1 MKIIIA
7 SLTVLLLACNVSR
20 ALEITSV
27 VPGRAT
33 PATPVTLTGGPFSA
47 QSRVFLGEQYV
58 APTQVLAG
66 QLMFLV
72 PSLPPGSYS
81 LTVQDDIDLAVQP
94 FNFEV
99 LAPQPHISAITPD
112 NLDVCSDEPERQV
125 QVTGRHFLPESILLL
140 NGNAVSTRVIDD
152 GTLEFR
158 LPEVPAGVYGV
169 VVYNPDGTTSL
180 PHALWV
186 NNVPEIVAVER
197 GEEFVNHYEMVIRG
211 KNFFYNSILMITEPQ
226 GTTAGMGSRQL
237 TFRAAQGG
245 TADRYAFP
253 GAPPGE
259 KLLYTDCQTLIY
271 HRYPNNPQ
279 DKELS
284 LQVINPDGKKTS
296 PYTVN
301 LP

>member
-1 MKIIIA
+1 MKTLIV
-7 SLTVLLLACNVSR
+7 SLAALLLAGNTSW

-33 PATPVTLTGGPFSA
+33 PATPVTLTGGPFSV
-47 QSRVFLGEQYV
+47 QSRIFLGEQYV
-58 APTQVLAG
+58 APAQVLAG

-72 PSLPPGSYS
+72 PSMPPGSYS

-99 LAPQPHISAITPD
+99 LAPQPQISTITPD
-112 NLDVCSDEPERQV
+112 NLDVCSDETERRV
-125 QVTGRHFLPESILLL
+125 QVTGRHFLPESVLLL

-158 LPEVPAGVYGV
+158 LPEVSAGVYGLV
-169 VVYNPDGTTSL
+169 VHNPDGTTSL

-186 NNVPEIVAVER
+186 NNVPEIIAVER
-197 GEEFVNHYEMVIRG
+197 GEEFVNHYEMVVHG

-259 KLLYTDCQTLIY
+259 KLLYTDCQTLVY

-284 LQVINPDGKKTS
+284 LQVINPDG
-296 PYTVN
+296 
-301 LP
+301 